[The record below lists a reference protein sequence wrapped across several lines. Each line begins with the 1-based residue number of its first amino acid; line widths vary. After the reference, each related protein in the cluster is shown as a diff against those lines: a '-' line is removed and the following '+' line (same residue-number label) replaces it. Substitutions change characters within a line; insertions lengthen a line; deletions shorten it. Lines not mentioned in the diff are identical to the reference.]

1 MSYVPVNDR
10 TRRPVVQVWKVF
22 EASTGPLMDA
32 DLADGKT
39 SVAQLLRESTQI
51 LKSSSQS
58 ARLDA
63 ELLLAHALGWDRSR
77 LYGDGDSEVRG
88 EVAEHFLSLIEERRA
103 GRPVA
108 QMLGSREFWSIKL
121 SVTPDTLVP
130 RPETELLVECCL
142 NLLDADRPARV
153 LELGTGT
160 GAIAIA
166 LATERPQL
174 KIVATDFSEP
184 ALAVAR
190 YNAASYGLE
199 RIDFRFG
206 DWLSPVADEQ
216 FDLIV
221 SNPPYVPDQEWM
233 LRKYELGYE
242 PSIALRGGRDG
253 LMAITRIVEAAPEY
267 LVPGGWLAIE
277 HGFRQGPAAA
287 RLFGEAGL
295 ESITTYRDLPGRPRV
310 TEGRV
315 PEPAD

>member
-1 MSYVPVNDR
+1 
-10 TRRPVVQVWKVF
+10 
-22 EASTGPLMDA
+22 MDA
-32 DLADGKT
+32 NLADGNT
-39 SVAQLLRESTQI
+39 SVAELLRASTQM
-51 LKSSSQS
+51 LKGSSQS

-77 LYGDGDSEVRG
+77 LYGDADSQVRG
-88 EVAEHFLSLIEERRA
+88 EVAEHFLSLVEQRRA

-142 NLLDADRPARV
+142 NLLEKDQPARV

-160 GAIAIA
+160 GAVAIA
-166 LATERPQL
+166 LATERPKL
-174 KIVATDFSEP
+174 EIVATDFSEP

-206 DWLSPVADEQ
+206 DWFSPVAGER
-216 FDLIV
+216 FDLVV
-221 SNPPYVPDQEWM
+221 SNPPYVTDQEWM
-233 LRKYELGYE
+233 LRKFELGYE
-242 PSIALRGGRDG
+242 PAMALRAGRDG
-253 LMAITRIVEAAPEY
+253 LMAIRKIVEAAPGY
-267 LVPGGWLAIE
+267 LAPDGWLIVE

-287 RLFGEAGL
+287 RLFAEAGFT
-295 ESITTYRDLPGRPRV
+295 SITTYRDLPGRPRV
-310 TEGRV
+310 TEGRL
-315 PEPAD
+315 PETAE

>member
-1 MSYVPVNDR
+1 
-10 TRRPVVQVWKVF
+10 
-22 EASTGPLMDA
+22 MDA
-32 DLADGKT
+32 DLADGNT
-39 SVAQLLRESTQI
+39 SVAELLRASTQM
-51 LKSSSQS
+51 LKGSSQS

-77 LYGDGDSEVRG
+77 LYGDADSEVRG

-142 NLLDADRPARV
+142 NLLEKDRPARV

-166 LATERPQL
+166 LASERPEL

-206 DWLSPVADEQ
+206 DWFSPVAGEH
-216 FDLIV
+216 FDLVV
-221 SNPPYVPDQEWM
+221 SNPPYVTDQEWM
-233 LRKYELGYE
+233 LRKFELGYE
-242 PSIALRGGRDG
+242 PALALRAGRDG
-253 LMAITRIVEAAPEY
+253 LMAIKRIVEAAPAHLATE
-267 LVPGGWLAIE
+267 GWLIVE

-287 RLFGEAGL
+287 RLFGEAGFT
-295 ESITTYRDLPGRPRV
+295 SITTYRDLPGRPRV
-310 TEGRV
+310 TEGRL
-315 PEPAD
+315 PETAE